1 MEGKHSKRR
10 GQKYQLEEECLRTRK
25 AKTETHAGGRDDDQ
39 PEEDSSRKIGER
51 GASDEAP
58 R

>member
-10 GQKYQLEEECLRTRK
+10 GQKYQLEEEGLRTRK
-25 AKTETHAGGRDDDQ
+25 AKTETHAGGRGDHQ
-39 PEEDSSRKIGER
+39 PEEDRKIGER

-58 R
+58 P